1 MPTATDFKMKEG
13 EFSKNVSLGIIYFYI
28 ANSTQILIHWIK
40 KVPKFIDC
48 QRILLFNSY
57 FS

>member
-28 ANSTQILIHWIK
+28 ANS
-40 KVPKFIDC
+40 KFRFWYIG
-48 QRILLFNSY
+48 
-57 FS
+57 